1 MSIEHFEEVKK
12 EYLLDIKL
20 IISMDEIPEDLV
32 INLDQ
37 TGIHYIPV
45 SDWTMAE
52 GGSKRV
58 KIAGKD
64 DKRQVTAVFAS
75 SMSGEF
81 LSPQLFIREKLHV
94 ASHIMI
100 F

>member
-1 MSIEHFEEVKK
+1 M
-12 EYLLDIKL
+12 
-20 IISMDEIPEDLV
+20 
-32 INLDQ
+32 
-37 TGIHYIPV
+37 
-45 SDWTMAE
+45 
-52 GGSKRV
+52 V